1 MFITKKSANS
11 VNEEQIE
18 NALAILRGYTDSH
31 IVGNISREMDLGED
45 GKLIEFLNDLETSQY
60 NNSNRTRINSAD
72 IVLKKIK
79 NDVENEINGGMQ
91 YTANDVETIRNVVNN
106 GSVKREFNKYIKNEI
121 TFLIFK
127 YFENKTNKMLGEL
140 KNIEDNKEEFEIL
153 YEEHKRLF
161 LVMAN
166 VCLSYG
172 ECVYEEKGQFVRR
185 WLGDSNDFVV
195 INDNGFRITTCGNVR
210 KTAIDNYFNA
220 DNSLVKI
227 LKKPRNYFLSGVAVC
242 GGNYKFNQLCKRLNN
257 AFTLKKLE
265 FDLQDEN
272 KINTKDL
279 LQLYN
284 KNIKR
289 KNGKD
294 RIFDVSERN
303 VAKFL
308 KKHVGHYDFKWNY
321 ECDCVEDF
329 IYTLGIAV
337 NNRRDNIVKN
347 ISNSINNYQNNQL
360 GELKEKIQKLIKKT
374 TLLRTKVKIL
384 TELYLHGKEDVS
396 KQDVKN
402 IKKDIKELI
411 KNKKTKNF
419 SNLLSTMQKELNIRI
434 LTRDGI
440 ISF

>member
-11 VNEEQIE
+11 VNEEQVE
-18 NALAILRGYTDSH
+18 NALAILREYTDIY
-31 IVGNISREMDLGED
+31 IVGNILREIDLGED
-45 GKLIEFLNDLETSQY
+45 GKLIEFLNDLEISQY
-60 NNSNRTRINSAD
+60 NNYNRTRINSAD
-72 IVLKKIK
+72 IVLRKIK
-79 NDVENEINGGMQ
+79 NDIENEINGGMQ
-91 YTANDVETIRNVVNN
+91 YTVDDVETIRNVVND

-127 YFENKTNKMLGEL
+127 YFENKTNKMLEEL
-140 KNIEDNKEEFEIL
+140 QNVEDNKEEFERL
-153 YEEHKRLF
+153 YEEHKKLF
-161 LVMAN
+161 LVIAN
-166 VCLSYG
+166 VCLSYR
-172 ECVYEEKGQFVRR
+172 ECTYEEKGQFIHKL
-185 WLGDSNDFVV
+185 LGDSNDFVV
-195 INDNGFRITTCGNVR
+195 IHDNGLHTPTCENVR
-210 KTAIDNYFNA
+210 RTAINNYFNA
-220 DNSLVKI
+220 DNSLVRI

-284 KNIKR
+284 KNIRR

-294 RIFDVSERN
+294 RIFDISERN

-308 KKHVGHYDFKWNY
+308 KKHVGHYGFKWNY
-321 ECDCVEDF
+321 ECDCAEDF
-329 IYTLGIAV
+329 TYTFGIAV

-360 GELKEKIQKLIKKT
+360 GELKEKIQKLMKKT
-374 TLLRTKVKIL
+374 TLLNTKVKIF

-419 SNLLSTMQKELNIRI
+419 SNLLSAVQKELNIRI

>member
-11 VNEEQIE
+11 VNKEQIE
-18 NALAILRGYTDSH
+18 NALIILRGYTDNY
-31 IVGNISREMDLGED
+31 IVDNISREMDLGED

-72 IVLKKIK
+72 IVLRKIE
-79 NDVENEINGGMQ
+79 NDIENEINGGMQ
-91 YTANDVETIRNVVNN
+91 YTADDVKTIRNVINN

-127 YFENKTNKMLGEL
+127 YFKNKTNKMLEEL
-140 KNIEDNKEEFEIL
+140 KNIGDKEEFDKL
-153 YEEHKRLF
+153 YEEHKKLF

-166 VCLSYG
+166 VCLSEG

-185 WLGDSNDFVV
+185 WLGYSNDFVV
-195 INDNGFRITTCGNVR
+195 INDNGLHTPTCGNVR
-210 KTAIDNYFNA
+210 RTAINNYFNA
-220 DNSLVKI
+220 DNSLVRI
-227 LKKPRNYFLSGVAVC
+227 LKKPRNYFLSGVAVE
-242 GGNYKFNQLCKRLNN
+242 GGNYEFKALCNRLNDT
-257 AFTLKKLE
+257 FTLKKLE

-272 KINTKDL
+272 KIATKDL

-284 KNIKR
+284 KNISR
-289 KNGKD
+289 KDG
-294 RIFDVSERN
+294 IFDISEKN

-308 KKHVGHYDFKWNY
+308 KKHIGHYGFKWSY
-321 ECDCVEDF
+321 KCDCAEDF
-329 IYTLGIAV
+329 TYTLGIAV

-360 GELKEKIQKLIKKT
+360 GELKEKIQKLMKKT

-396 KQDVKN
+396 KQDIKN
-402 IKKDIKELI
+402 IKGDIKEFI

-419 SNLLSTMQKELNIRI
+419 SGLLSDMQKELNIRT

>member
-31 IVGNISREMDLGED
+31 IVGNISREMDLGEY

-60 NNSNRTRINSAD
+60 NNSNRTRINSAN
-72 IVLKKIK
+72 IVLKKIE
-79 NDVENEINGGMQ
+79 NDVENEINSGMQ
-91 YTANDVETIRNVVNN
+91 YTADDVKTIRNVVNDK
-106 GSVKREFNKYIKNEI
+106 SIKREFNKYIKNEI

-127 YFENKTNKMLGEL
+127 YFKNKTNKMLGEL
-140 KNIEDNKEEFEIL
+140 KNIEDNKEEFEKL
-153 YEEHKRLF
+153 YEKHKKLF

-166 VCLSYG
+166 VCLSYR
-172 ECVYEEKGQFVRR
+172 ECAYEKKGQFIYQL
-185 WLGDSNDFVV
+185 LGDSNDFVV
-195 INDNGFRITTCGNVR
+195 IHDNGLHTTTCGNVR
-210 KTAIDNYFNA
+210 RTAINNYFNA
-220 DNSLVKI
+220 DNSLVRI
-227 LKKPRNYFLSGVAVC
+227 LKKPRNYFLSGVAVE
-242 GGNYKFNQLCKRLNN
+242 GGNYEFNGLCKRLNN

-272 KINTKDL
+272 KIATKDL

-308 KKHVGHYDFKWNY
+308 KKHVGHYDFRWNY

-329 IYTLGIAV
+329 TYVLGIAV

-360 GELKEKIQKLIKKT
+360 GELKEKIQKLMKKT
-374 TLLRTKVKIL
+374 TLLNTKVKIF
-384 TELYLHGKEDVS
+384 TELYLHGKKDVS

-402 IKKDIKELI
+402 IKGDIKELI
-411 KNKKTKNF
+411 KNKKAKNF
-419 SNLLSTMQKELNIRI
+419 SNLLSAVQKELNIRI